1 MARSLIRQL
10 EQIRRSMTYDDTVAN
25 VNSSSVAEPTVSGS
39 LEGDMNVIR
48 TLIKDAKGTTNWFDA
63 LSKYFDPSDTD
74 AANTANKDLTLSNI
88 GGNTLDAKT
97 IILPV
102 RDDNS
107 GSGFS
112 VNGSSTGFLL
122 TTTAPY
128 ATASDR
134 RGLPIFASTAH
145 NGSYYD
151 EGGEDRVCMIDV
163 VDMNTGS
170 QIKTDSG
177 HIIYGKFHDAAD
189 FSGTGTGTDVYVRFY
204 ANDAVTDLSTV
215 SGTTPSTVQIVY
227 PRRKILTD
235 VEEYEWARTDFIN
248 SWEGDVELMEDIY
261 NLWGYTGATDGDGSP
276 LPWDNDSASYILS
289 SNPSDL
295 KSAIDA
301 LNDGIGNRLYTDD
314 NYIADGQ
321 TITASLDAIDQELKT
336 LNDSITASS
345 ADKYVETVSS
355 AISKNTEH
363 TLPGSISYTPDSTS
377 GAEGKNMDVYVDGQ
391 LIAASTGTNG
401 ANGDRDYSETSTTS
415 VTFMFDIQAGRNI
428 TYVIRQ

>member
-10 EQIRRSMTYDDTVAN
+10 EQIRRSMTYDDAVVN

-48 TLIKDAKGTTNWFDA
+48 SLIKDAKGTTNWFDA

-74 AANTANKDLTLSNI
+74 AGNTANKDLTLSNI

-112 VNGSSTGFLL
+112 VNGASTGFLL

-128 ATASDR
+128 ATAADR
-134 RGLPIFASTAH
+134 RGLPIFASTAN

-151 EGGEDRVCMIDV
+151 EGGADRVCMIDV
-163 VDMNTGS
+163 VDMNTGG
-170 QIKTDSG
+170 QIKTDAG
-177 HIIYGKFHDAAD
+177 YTIYAKFHDAAD

-248 SWEGDVELMEDIY
+248 SWEGDVELMEDVY
-261 NLWGYTGATDGDGSP
+261 NLWGYTGATDGDDSP
-276 LPWDNDSASYILS
+276 LPWDNDTASYILS

-295 KSAIDA
+295 KSAVDA
-301 LNDGIGNRLYTDD
+301 LNDGIGDRVYTDD
-314 NYIADGQ
+314 NYLTDGQ

-336 LNDSITASS
+336 LDDSITASS
-345 ADKYVETVSS
+345 ADKYVETVAS
-355 AISKNTEH
+355 AITKNTAH
-363 TLPGSISYTPDSTS
+363 TLPGAISYTPDGTS

-391 LIAASTGTNG
+391 LVAASTGANG

-428 TYVIRQ
+428 TYVIRK